1 MRMTALK
8 IVNQKT
14 VPSQQIAI
22 DVQQAYQSGVLP
34 ATEDFQLWV
43 EAALVKDNLATE
55 MVIRIVDTEESQ
67 SLNRQYRNK
76 NKPTNVLSFP
86 FEPPPE
92 VEINYLGDLVICAPI
107 VQREAAEQGKTERA
121 HWAHMVV
128 HGVLHLQGY
137 DHIKN
142 TEAELM
148 ESLEID
154 ILTSL
159 NFTDPYN

>member
-1 MRMTALK
+1 MTALK